1 MRQVGS
7 GLPALQYF
15 IIVYVAIALRNFG
28 SATHERGVNSY
39 KDSKSN
45 IKHRPIFFLGEVEI
59 QKFEFND
66 AQDKQKLVIL
76 QCKKFIDFF

>member
-1 MRQVGS
+1 MN
-7 GLPALQYF
+7 
-15 IIVYVAIALRNFG
+15 VASIATKIP
-28 SATHERGVNSY
+28 SQT
-39 KDSKSN
+39 SN
-45 IKHRPIFFLGEVEI
+45 IGRFFILGEVEI

>member
-45 IKHRPIFFLGEVEI
+45 IKHRPIFYFGRS
-59 QKFEFND
+59 
-66 AQDKQKLVIL
+66 
-76 QCKKFIDFF
+76 